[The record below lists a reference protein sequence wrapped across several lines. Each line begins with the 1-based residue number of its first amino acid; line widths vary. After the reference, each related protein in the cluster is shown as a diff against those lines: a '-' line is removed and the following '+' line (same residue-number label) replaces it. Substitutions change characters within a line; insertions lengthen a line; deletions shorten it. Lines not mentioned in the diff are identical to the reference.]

1 MIVSVNAPKA
11 VVEEEPLEDD
21 AIGGDEDG
29 DDVTDRASDEGS
41 EESEDKE
48 EASE

>member
-1 MIVSVNAPKA
+1 
-11 VVEEEPLEDD
+11 VVEEEPIEDD
-21 AIGGDEDG
+21 AVEGYEDG
-29 DDVTDRASDEGS
+29 NEVAEGASDEGS